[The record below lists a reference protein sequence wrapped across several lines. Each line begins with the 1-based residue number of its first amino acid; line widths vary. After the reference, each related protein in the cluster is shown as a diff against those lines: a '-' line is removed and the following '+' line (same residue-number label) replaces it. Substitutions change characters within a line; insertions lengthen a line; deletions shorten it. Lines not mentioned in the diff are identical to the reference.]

1 MTMQASAADILQSGV
16 SIEPEE
22 AVAIAQQLI
31 VAIRGGACADLAEP
45 PYGPPTP
52 EQVVLCDD
60 GSVTCRGCDATPAVS
75 EIARLLEALL
85 PPAPARVPGGLRF
98 TIARAL
104 LDVDVVP
111 FDSLDEL
118 SETLARYERGPRE
131 QIVTRLLE
139 RFAASRGL
147 VPSAM
152 VERRRHVRATELRR
166 ALREADAR
174 LYQQRAALQ
183 SVTVTPRPQRARSVG
198 AGLAGLAAGALL
210 MVTGQFMYQRGGN
223 ATTMAAPTPAAAAAA
238 VAPADTAS
246 GPQPVSQLGTYT
258 PVRDDASVDARTRSM
273 RMQPAPS
280 ARRAPARGATTA
292 KRPAVSKAKAAVK
305 ETTRPTPRVFPE
317 PTPRGADRDGVLDHL
332 RLKWLRDKFTRA
344 DL

>member
-1 MTMQASAADILQSGV
+1 MTMQVSAADILQSGV
-16 SIEPEE
+16 VIEPEE

-31 VAIRGGACADLAEP
+31 AAIRVGACADLAEP

-52 EQVVLCDD
+52 DRVVLCDD

-85 PPAPARVPGGLRF
+85 PPAPARMPGGLRF

-131 QIVTRLLE
+131 QIVRKLLE
-139 RFAASRGL
+139 RFAASRSL
-147 VPSAM
+147 VPAAM

-174 LYQQRAALQ
+174 LYLERAALQ
-183 SVTVTPRPQRARSVG
+183 SVTVTPRPQRARSIG

-210 MVTGQFMYQRGGN
+210 MVAGEFMYHRAGE
-223 ATTMAAPTPAAAAAA
+223 ATTMAAPTPPSTAAA
-238 VAPADTAS
+238 APADTAS
-246 GPQPVSQLGTYT
+246 VPQPVSQLGSYT
-258 PVRDDASVDARTRSM
+258 PVRNDDASADGRTRSM
-273 RMQPAPS
+273 QTQPAP
-280 ARRAPARGATTA
+280 AVRRAPVRAAATA
-292 KRPAVSKAKAAVK
+292 KKPAVTKTKAAVK

-317 PTPRGADRDGVLDHL
+317 PTPRGTDRDGVLDHL

>member
-1 MTMQASAADILQSGV
+1 MNMQASAADILQSGV
-16 SIEPEE
+16 AIEPQE

-31 VAIRGGACADLAEP
+31 VAIRGGACAELAEP

-52 EQVVLCDD
+52 DRVVLCDD

-104 LDVDVVP
+104 LDVDVAP

-131 QIVTRLLE
+131 QIVARVLE
-139 RFAASRGL
+139 RFVASRGL
-147 VPSAM
+147 VPAAM
-152 VERRRHVRATELRR
+152 VERRRHVHATELRR

-174 LYQQRAALQ
+174 LYLQRAALQ
-183 SVTVTPRPQRARSVG
+183 SVTVTPRPRRARSVG

-210 MVTGQFMYQRGGN
+210 MVTGEFIYHRAGD
-223 ATTMAAPTPAAAAAA
+223 ATIIAAPTPASAA

-246 GPQPVSQLGTYT
+246 VPQPVSPLGTYT
-258 PVRDDASVDARTRSM
+258 PVRDDAAVDARARSM
-273 RMQPAPS
+273 QTQPAPA
-280 ARRAPARGATTA
+280 ARRAPARGVTTA
-292 KRPAVSKAKAAVK
+292 KRPAVSTTKAAVT
-305 ETTRPTPRVFPE
+305 EMSRPTPRVFPE
-317 PTPRGADRDGVLDHL
+317 PTPRGVDHDGVLDHL
-332 RLKWLRDKFTRA
+332 RLKWLRDKFTKA

>member
-16 SIEPEE
+16 AIEPEE

-31 VAIRGGACADLAEP
+31 AAIRGGACADFAEP

-52 EQVVLCDD
+52 ERVVLCDD
-60 GSVTCRGCDATPAVS
+60 GSVTCRGCDVTPAVS

-118 SETLARYERGPRE
+118 SETLARYERGPRD
-131 QIVTRLLE
+131 QIVARLLE

-147 VPSAM
+147 VPAAL

-174 LYQQRAALQ
+174 LYLQRTALQ
-183 SVTVTPRPQRARSVG
+183 SVTVTPRPRRVG
-198 AGLAGLAAGALL
+198 AALAGVAAGALL
-210 MVTGQFMYQRGGN
+210 MVSGEFLYHRGGE
-223 ATTMAAPTPAAAAAA
+223 AITIASRTPAAAAASA
-238 VAPADTAS
+238 IAPVRADTS
-246 GPQPVSQLGTYT
+246 SVPQPVSQLGTYT
-258 PVRDDASVDARTRSM
+258 AIRDDGSVDARTRGVQ
-273 RMQPAPS
+273 MQPAP
-280 ARRAPARGATTA
+280 AVRRAPARAATVA
-292 KRPAVSKAKAAVK
+292 KRPAVSKTKAAVK
-305 ETTRPTPRVFPE
+305 QTSRPTPRVFPQ
-317 PTPRGADRDGVLDHL
+317 PAPRGPDRDGVLDHL
-332 RLKWLRDKFTRA
+332 RLKWLRDKFTKA

>member
-1 MTMQASAADILQSGV
+1 MQASAADILQGGV
-16 SIEPEE
+16 AIEPEE

-31 VAIRGGACADLAEP
+31 VAMRGGACADLAEP

-52 EQVVLCDD
+52 ERVVLCDD

-104 LDVDVVP
+104 LDVDVAP

-131 QIVTRLLE
+131 EIVARLLE
-139 RFAASRGL
+139 RFAASRRL
-147 VPSAM
+147 VPAAL

-174 LYQQRAALQ
+174 LYLQRAALQ
-183 SVTVTPRPQRARSVG
+183 SVTVTPRPQRAPSFR

-210 MVTGQFMYQRGGN
+210 VVGGEFMYDRGGEP
-223 ATTMAAPTPAAAAAA
+223 TRIAAPTPASAAI
-238 VAPADTAS
+238 APADTS
-246 GPQPVSQLGTYT
+246 SVPQPVSPLGTYT
-258 PVRDDASVDARTRSM
+258 PVRDDASVDARTRAM
-273 RMQPAPS
+273 QMQPAPP
-280 ARRAPARGATTA
+280 ARRAPARGATAA
-292 KRPAVSKAKAAVK
+292 KRPAVSKTKAAVK
-305 ETTRPTPRVFPE
+305 ETSRPTPRIFPE
-317 PTPRGADRDGVLDHL
+317 PAPRGADRDGVLDRL
-332 RLKWLRDKFTRA
+332 RLKWLRDKFSKA

>member
-16 SIEPEE
+16 AIEAEE

-31 VAIRGGACADLAEP
+31 AAIRGGACADLAEP

-52 EQVVLCDD
+52 ERVVLCDD

-104 LDVDVVP
+104 LDVDVAP

-131 QIVTRLLE
+131 QIVSQLLE

-147 VPSAM
+147 VPAAM
-152 VERRRHVRATELRR
+152 VERRRDVRATDLRR

-174 LYQQRAALQ
+174 LYLQTAALQ
-183 SVTVTPRPQRARSVG
+183 SVTVTPRPRRGRSIG
-198 AGLAGLAAGALL
+198 AALAGIAAGALL
-210 MVTGQFMYQRGGN
+210 MVTGEFMYHRGEA
-223 ATTMAAPTPAAAAAA
+223 ATIVAGTPAAA
-238 VAPADTAS
+238 VAPADTS
-246 GPQPVSQLGTYT
+246 SVPQPVSQLGSYP
-258 PVRDDASVDARTRSM
+258 PVRDDASVDARTGNAQ
-273 RMQPAPS
+273 MQPPPA
-280 ARRAPARGATTA
+280 ARRAPARAASTA
-292 KRPAVSKAKAAVK
+292 KRAAVSKRKAAVK
-305 ETTRPTPRVFPE
+305 QASRPTPRVFPE
-317 PTPRGADRDGVLDHL
+317 PAPRGSDRDGVLDHL
-332 RLKWLRDKFTRA
+332 RLKWLRDKFTKA